1 MIKLLYIDLFCGA
14 GGTTTNN
21 FQHKQILITAMNI
34 TQKQEYRYQFAGM
47 AMQAMINAIWSNPTT
62 QDEVTATAKRKGYSC
77 LRDWVADE
85 AADYAD
91 TLIKELDS
99 KDKP

>member
-1 MIKLLYIDLFCGA
+1 
-14 GGTTTNN
+14 
-21 FQHKQILITAMNI
+21 MNI
-34 TQKQEYRYQFAGM
+34 PQKQEYRYQFAGM

-91 TLIKELDS
+91 ALIKELDS
-99 KDKP
+99 RDKP

>member
-1 MIKLLYIDLFCGA
+1 MS
-14 GGTTTNN
+14 
-21 FQHKQILITAMNI
+21 I
-34 TQKQEYRYQFAGM
+34 TQQQELRYQFAGM

-62 QDEVTATAKRKGYSC
+62 QDKVTATAKRKGYSC

-91 TLIKELDS
+91 ALIKKLNTEE
-99 KDKP
+99 

>member
-1 MIKLLYIDLFCGA
+1 
-14 GGTTTNN
+14 
-21 FQHKQILITAMNI
+21 MNI
-34 TQKQEYRYQFAGM
+34 TQQQELRYQFAGI

-85 AADYAD
+85 AVDYAD
-91 TLIKELDS
+91 ALIVRLNEEE
-99 KDKP
+99 

>member
-1 MIKLLYIDLFCGA
+1 
-14 GGTTTNN
+14 
-21 FQHKQILITAMNI
+21 MNI
-34 TQKQEYRYQFAGM
+34 TQQQELRYQFAGM

-85 AADYAD
+85 AAAYAD
-91 TLIKELDS
+91 ALIKKLNTEE
-99 KDKP
+99 

>member
-1 MIKLLYIDLFCGA
+1 
-14 GGTTTNN
+14 
-21 FQHKQILITAMNI
+21 MNI
-34 TQKQEYRYQFAGM
+34 NQKQEFRYQYAGM

-91 TLIKELDS
+91 ALIKKLNTEE
-99 KDKP
+99 

>member
-1 MIKLLYIDLFCGA
+1 
-14 GGTTTNN
+14 
-21 FQHKQILITAMNI
+21 MNI
-34 TQKQEYRYQFAGM
+34 TQQKEYRYQFAGM

-62 QDEVTATAKRKGYSC
+62 QDEVIATAKRKGYSC

-91 TLIKELDS
+91 ALIKKLNTEE
-99 KDKP
+99 